1 MDGPGTARAGGGGRL
16 RRGAAQFPLSGRDGA
31 AIRPGGPLPARQV
44 RRRGRHGRDRTRDR
58 PARPGLSSALWVRPG
73 SAPVTMPTNSNQ
85 AAATRDIGVR
95 SRGAAVR
102 LPAALAATMIGLL
115 TVAEPSIAAPGPRP
129 TRHGHPSESVHVRV
143 PGVGVDIG
151 EKNVL
156 VTIRSPHPVSS
167 ALVQVLVPPVEVQ
180 ILPRPV
186 VPVRPP
192 PVAPAVSPL
201 RPPAPAVP
209 RPRAPPAA
217 LRTTAP

>member
-1 MDGPGTARAGGGGRL
+1 M
-16 RRGAAQFPLSGRDGA
+16 
-31 AIRPGGPLPARQV
+31 
-44 RRRGRHGRDRTRDR
+44 
-58 PARPGLSSALWVRPG
+58 
-73 SAPVTMPTNSNQ
+73 
-85 AAATRDIGVR
+85 RDIGVR

-129 TRHGHPSESVHVRV
+129 TRHGHTSESVHVRV

-156 VTIRSPHPVSS
+156 VTIRSPHPLSS

-180 ILPRPV
+180 ILTRPV
-186 VPVRPP
+186 VPVRPA
-192 PVAPAVSPL
+192 PVAPAIPPQ

-209 RPRAPPAA
+209 RPRVPPAAPRTTALVTALVTPPSPVTAPPAPRPQPPA
-217 LRTTAP
+217 LHPSRVSKAVQNVLPVHPNPLRTLVVVVVVAVIVSAVGGAAFAR